1 MKNKLSI
8 SLTIKKYV
16 KFNPPETTLRW
27 PRLRCT
33 RCCDKVGSPSASPPP
48 APDRD
53 CPPPHSSGPWC
64 TAPSSSSI
72 LTWRTLAMMIEWHMA
87 QNLAGRVK
95 NSLVC
100 RQSSPCW
107 HKRDETELEAQNQLS
122 SFTFYVL
129 FYWLCSRCFQPFYRL
144 SLSVSTHC
152 SYLYSGPHIQT
163 WRTQTRDSWS
173 RKSTARAHTWPLIN
187 QIN

>member
-33 RCCDKVGSPSASPPP
+33 RCCDKAGSPSASPPP

-53 CPPPHSSGPWC
+53 CPPPRSSGPWC

-72 LTWRTLAMMIEWHMA
+72 LTWRTLVRMMIEWHMA

-152 SYLYSGPHIQT
+152 SYLYSGPHTQT

-173 RKSTARAHTWPLIN
+173 RKSTARAHT
-187 QIN
+187 